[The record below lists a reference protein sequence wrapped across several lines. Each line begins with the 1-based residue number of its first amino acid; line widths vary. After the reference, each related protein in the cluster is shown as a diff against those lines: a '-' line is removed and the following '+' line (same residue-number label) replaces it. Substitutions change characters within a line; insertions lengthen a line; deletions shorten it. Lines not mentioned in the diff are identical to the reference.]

1 MSEKGGPEAERLR
14 RQRRRSIGLAL
25 LLAAVVVV
33 FYFMTFAHGPTIINR
48 PL

>member
-14 RQRRRSIGLAL
+14 RQRRRSNRLAL
-25 LLAAVVVV
+25 LQAAVVIV
-33 FYFMTFAHGPTIINR
+33 FYFMPFAHGPTIINR